1 MDEICKIIL
10 KREIMKSKISG
21 FLRENIFIISILTI
35 IIGII
40 ILLIGLL
47 GLFFQDVI
55 KTNISSMENI
65 LPWST
70 YILII
75 GIIIFGT
82 GLYYLYMFISKKNF
96 VINEIETNKRSEF
109 IKKHAEL
116 KNSVKYLPSKYKEIL
131 KQKEKELKIK

>member
-1 MDEICKIIL
+1 MKI
-10 KREIMKSKISG
+10 KISG
-21 FLRENIFIISILTI
+21 FLRENIFILSIITI

-40 ILLIGLL
+40 ILLIGIL
-47 GLFFQDVI
+47 GVFFQDIPFMPDLV
-55 KTNISSMENI
+55 S
-65 LPWST
+65 WSL

-82 GLYYLYMFISKKNF
+82 GLYYLYMFMSKKNF
-96 VINEIETNKRSEF
+96 IIKEIEKNKRSEF

>member
-10 KREIMKSKISG
+10 RMNIIKNKISG
-21 FLRENIFIISILTI
+21 FLRENILIFSIITI

-40 ILLIGLL
+40 IVIIGVL
-47 GLFFQDVI
+47 GMFFQE
-55 KTNISSMENI
+55 TISNNLTSI
-65 LPWST
+65 SDIIPWSP
-70 YILII
+70 YILVI

-96 VINEIETNKRSEF
+96 VMKEIETNKRSEF

-116 KNSVKYLPSKYKEIL
+116 KNSVKYLPSKYKEML

>member
-1 MDEICKIIL
+1 
-10 KREIMKSKISG
+10 MKTKISG
-21 FLRENIFIISILTI
+21 FLRENIFILSIITI

-40 ILLIGLL
+40 ILLIGIL
-47 GLFFQDVI
+47 GIFFQDI
-55 KTNISSMENI
+55 SNNISFMSEM
-65 LPWST
+65 LPWSP

-75 GIIIFGT
+75 GAIIFGT

-96 VINEIETNKRSEF
+96 IIKEIETNKRSEF

-131 KQKEKELKIK
+131 KEKEKELKIK

>member
-1 MDEICKIIL
+1 MKEKII
-10 KREIMKSKISG
+10 G
-21 FLRENIFIISILTI
+21 FLREYILILSIITI
-35 IIGII
+35 IFGAI
-40 ILLIGLL
+40 ILIIGAL
-47 GLFFQDVI
+47 GIWFTDEIVNVLNFMD
-55 KTNISSMENI
+55 NIIE
-65 LPWST
+65 WSP

-96 VINEIETNKRSEF
+96 IINEIETNKRSEF

>member
-1 MDEICKIIL
+1 
-10 KREIMKSKISG
+10 MKTKISG
-21 FLRENIFIISILTI
+21 FLRENIFILSIITL

-40 ILLIGLL
+40 ILLIGIL
-47 GLFFQDVI
+47 GVFFQDI
-55 KTNISSMENI
+55 LKNDIPSMSNM
-65 LPWST
+65 LPWSL

-75 GIIIFGT
+75 GVIIFGT

-96 VINEIETNKRSEF
+96 VIKEIETNKRSEF

-116 KNSVKYLPSKYKEIL
+116 KSSVKYLPSKYKEIL

>member
-1 MDEICKIIL
+1 
-10 KREIMKSKISG
+10 MKTKISG
-21 FLRENIFIISILTI
+21 FLRENIFILSILTI

-47 GLFFQDVI
+47 GLFFQEVI
-55 KTNISSMENI
+55 ANNISSIENI
-65 LPWST
+65 LPWSP

-96 VINEIETNKRSEF
+96 IIKEIETNKRSEF